1 MIIERRAR
9 PHCHGFNFICFND
22 TDETSGCALSK
33 SYEKRKQEMR
43 NNSYD
48 SDIDEGLEIC

>member
-1 MIIERRAR
+1 MIIDRRAR